1 MSRLVSLNLCDNKL
15 TDLPLSVGACVHM
28 DSVILDRNPIKDQE
42 LLRKYAIGTDHL
54 MDYLGKRLFGTFFPF
69 VLEEGQS
76 FFGNSFLSKNAVY
89 SSEFPLK

>member
-1 MSRLVSLNLCDNKL
+1 MSRLVSLNLSDNKL

-54 MDYLGKRLFGTFFPF
+54 MDYLGKRLFGM
-69 VLEEGQS
+69 Q
-76 FFGNSFLSKNAVY
+76 
-89 SSEFPLK
+89 